1 MKRALFALALAAALP
16 LSAQAADG
24 IRYSYVE
31 GGYRSTD
38 FLNETFDGF
47 GVAGSFAFNDSW
59 YGSASYDKVSKS
71 GIDFDRTYVNIGWH
85 KAVSA
90 KADFLAE
97 LGYARFG
104 VDAGSIGSD
113 HADGYRVGAGFRG
126 MLAPKFEGSIKATYT
141 DGGDFTGEFGAGVG
155 AIYHVNDTWG
165 IAANYDHDKIDGEA
179 FNTWGV
185 GVRAS
190 F

>member
-24 IRYSYVE
+24 IKYSYVE
-31 GGYRSTD
+31 GGYRSSD
-38 FLNETFDGF
+38 FLNETFHGF
-47 GVAGSFAFNDSW
+47 GIAGSYSFNDSW
-59 YGSASYDKVSKS
+59 YGSASYDKVSQR
-71 GIDFDRTYVNIGWH
+71 GIDLDRTYVNIGWH
-85 KAVSA
+85 RAVSA

-104 VDAGSIGSD
+104 VAAGSIGSD
-113 HADGYRVGAGFRG
+113 HAHGYRVGAGFRG

-141 DGGDFTGEFGAGVG
+141 DGGDFTGEFGVGVG
-155 AIYHVNDTWG
+155 AIYHVNDMWG
-165 IAANYDHDKIDGEA
+165 ITANYDHDKFDGEA

>member
-1 MKRALFALALAAALP
+1 MKRALFTLALAAALP

-24 IRYSYVE
+24 IKYSYVE

-38 FLNETFDGF
+38 FLSETFGGF

-59 YGSASYDKVSKS
+59 YGSASYDKVSKR
-71 GIDFDRTYVNIGWH
+71 GIGLDRTYVNIGWH
-85 KAVSA
+85 TAVSP

-113 HADGYRVGAGFRG
+113 HANGYRVGAGFRS
-126 MLAPKFEGSIKATYT
+126 MLAPRFEGSIKATYT
-141 DGGDFTGEFGAGVG
+141 DGGDFTGEFGADVG
-155 AIYHVNDTWG
+155 AVYHVNDTWG
-165 IAANYDHDKIDGEA
+165 ITASYEHDKFDGA
-179 FNTWGV
+179 GFNTWGV
-185 GVRAS
+185 GARAS

>member
-24 IRYSYVE
+24 IKYSYVE
-31 GGYRSTD
+31 GGYRSAD
-38 FLNETFDGF
+38 FLDETFDGF
-47 GVAGSFAFNDSW
+47 GIAGSVAFNDHW
-59 YGSASYDKVSKS
+59 YGSANYDRVSWNSIDLDQS
-71 GIDFDRTYVNIGWH
+71 GVNVGWH
-85 KAVSA
+85 TAVSS

-104 VDAGSIGSD
+104 VDANGLGSD

-126 MLAPKFEGSIKATYT
+126 MLAPKFEANAKATYT
-141 DGGDFTGEFGAGVG
+141 DGGDFTGDFGIGVG
-155 AIYHVNDTWG
+155 AVYHVSDTWG
-165 IAANYDHDKIDGEA
+165 VTANYTHDQLDGEG
-179 FNTWGV
+179 FNNWGV